1 MCIRDSNIKAKIT
14 PREKDKILFNKVL
27 LFKPSVD
34 QLFLICHR
42 KLNHLGIKDINNK
55 NVKIVPINDKASLL
69 KLLKELAYKR
79 GQFTL
84 SSGQESEHYINCKP
98 VTLSCEGNALLSTLM
113 VKKLDEGSRAVGG
126 LTLGGDPLVVGV
138 AQRAFYRGG
147 HIDALIVRKNPKDYG
162 TKEVIEGPKPE
173 KGSIV
178 TVLEDVTT
186 TGGSAMK
193 AVNVLRGAG
202 YTVNRVV
209 AIVDRMEDH
218 SIWEHNKI
226 EFVSLFT
233 LQDIIND

>member
-1 MCIRDSNIKAKIT
+1 MTDPT
-14 PREKDKILFNKVL
+14 Y
-27 LFKPSVD
+27 
-34 QLFLICHR
+34 
-42 KLNHLGIKDINNK
+42 
-55 NVKIVPINDKASLL
+55 KASLL

-84 SSGQESEHYINCKP
+84 SSGQETEHYINCKP

-147 HIDALIVRKNPKDYG
+147 HIDALIVRKNPKGYG
-162 TKEVIEGPKPE
+162 TKEVIEGPKPDQ
-173 KGSIV
+173 GSIV

-209 AIVDRMEDH
+209 AIVDRMDDH
-218 SIWEHNKI
+218 TIWEHNKI
-226 EFVSLFT
+226 EFKSLFT
-233 LQDIIND
+233 LQDIIDA

>member
-1 MCIRDSNIKAKIT
+1 MTDPTYKAT
-14 PREKDKILFNKVL
+14 
-27 LFKPSVD
+27 
-34 QLFLICHR
+34 
-42 KLNHLGIKDINNK
+42 
-55 NVKIVPINDKASLL
+55 LL
-69 KLLKELAYKR
+69 KLLKERAYKK

-84 SSGQESEHYINCKP
+84 SSGHTSSHYVNCKP

-113 VKKLDEGSRAVGG
+113 VKKLDEDCRAVGG

-147 HIDALIVRKNPKDYG
+147 HIDALIVRKNPKGYG

-193 AVNVLRGAG
+193 AVNVLRDAG
-202 YTVNRVV
+202 YVVNRVI
-209 AIVDRMEDH
+209 AIVDRMDDH
-218 SIWEHNKI
+218 SIWEDNNI
-226 EFVSLFT
+226 EFKSLFT
-233 LQDIIND
+233 LQDIIDD

>member
-1 MCIRDSNIKAKIT
+1 MTDLAYT
-14 PREKDKILFNKVL
+14 
-27 LFKPSVD
+27 
-34 QLFLICHR
+34 
-42 KLNHLGIKDINNK
+42 
-55 NVKIVPINDKASLL
+55 ASLL
-69 KLLKELAYKR
+69 KMLKELAYKK

-84 SSGQESEHYINCKP
+84 SSGQTSSHYINCKP

-113 VKKLDEGSRAVGG
+113 VKKLDEGCRAVGG

-147 HIDALIVRKNPKDYG
+147 HIDALIVRKNPKGYG

-226 EFVSLFT
+226 DFVSLFT
-233 LQDIIND
+233 LQDIIDE